1 MNMSYR
7 YEKLTEKELKVKRLV
22 ENNLYFLNQY
32 IMYHSGDIEDDMG
45 SFSTSLI
52 TVNSDKHYKR
62 ADKSMLNMVA
72 KRIDGELL
80 LQKYSRYFDVLDAYD
95 QGEKLKSFIDMKYFR
110 NEKTTDIS
118 KLLGVEIGSTL
129 QLINK
134 SILLLAYLDDQIN
147 YDLDDYADFVGRNHS
162 ENYLIQEIVRV
173 LIAEHNQQTENILNE
188 MAVLFGDLLSPN
200 INFDIF
206 KENLSSEEKTD
217 NRRNYL
223 KAIYIFAYCHPSIDF
238 TEAKLNEVAKR
249 IPLSKKIVKSVC
261 GFNK

>member
-1 MNMSYR
+1 MSYR
-7 YEKLTEKELKVKRLV
+7 YQKLTEKELKAKRLV
-22 ENNLYFLNQY
+22 ENNFHLLNQY

-80 LQKYSRYFDVLDAYD
+80 LQKYSRYFDILDAYD
-95 QGEKLKSFIDMKYFR
+95 QGLKSFVDMKYFR
-110 NEKTTDIS
+110 NEKTVDIS

-129 QLINK
+129 QHINK
-134 SILLLAYLDDQIN
+134 AMLLLAYLDDQIN

-188 MAVLFGDLLSPN
+188 MAMLFGDLLSPN

-206 KENLSSEEKTD
+206 KESLSPEEKID

-238 TEAKLNEVAKR
+238 TEAKLNEVAKK
-249 IPLSKKIVKSVC
+249 IPLSKKIVETVC